1 MELPRVTKRCLL
13 QTSQQ
18 GSSENKTTN
27 SYRNT
32 WKELRTSMCYSIS
45 GFNPRFFCTYE
56 PVTADPIEIHKQ
68 KLTQWFSHLP
78 QEERQ
83 FGGYFSP
90 ETMHVEPLVLERH
103 PDEDRGLNPFKGK
116 TSIST
121 RPPLTAEKLFDAA
134 NNNGN
139 KARGLNVLLYGA
151 VGTGKSTVVRKL
163 VLDWCAGS
171 VFPQFKLVLPF
182 SCEDLS
188 HLSKVT
194 SLRDLVGRK
203 YMHLRKT
210 PYLSGDNDKAKDVLF
225 IFNGMEKMKLDFRI
239 GSTELCSDPNEA
251 LPSGAVVVNLLRKYL
266 LPEASILVTT
276 RLSAVDRVPKKYIN
290 RYVQI
295 CGFNDPV
302 RQRAYFTSRLLQQN
316 EGKPSKSAE
325 MLIEMLYL
333 NLQRESQLATACF
346 LPSYCWL
353 TCATLHLLH
362 FTDTKSP
369 IRTLTGIYTSFMRLN
384 FGGEV
389 ITVDGNVSSQEQQ
402 NSLMLY
408 VVRTVGKL
416 AFDGITNKRTSF
428 SAEEMEQW
436 VGGKTKTDEE
446 LQQLAVFRTD
456 VLDFFLV
463 PRDYHGIDPESGG
476 RHYVFAVPAMQE
488 YLAAL
493 YVVLGENKTVLEKL
507 TKEVSEALGQA
518 SEDISSLLSILSK
531 VIPFRIFAIFNLLKL
546 FPKFFERVSSHSK
559 GRIANTMAAEMFRS
573 EDSFN
578 EDVLDQVEQSLLGVH
593 GPQPQEESY
602 TRAFELYPIFMGGLL
617 HYGNRRLLDQLGC
630 SIKSHTV
637 SQITRALRKH
647 LIKQSQKKQPP
658 EELMD
663 LLVLL
668 YEFQNPR
675 LTAEVLQSIKT
686 INLSTVRMTPHK
698 CFVLSMV
705 LSCTSSS
712 FQLNELNLS
721 SCHITPELLQML
733 WPAFH
738 HTSNLNLQFNSLGPE
753 SCIPLRDLLL
763 EPNCTIKSIQLC
775 DNYLT
780 DTGISHLLEALSGN
794 HSLQRLSL
802 MHTGLGDQSAQLL
815 AERLGQHEM
824 IQELNVAYNN
834 IGDSAALTL
843 VDACREH
850 PSIHTV
856 HLYLNQ
862 LTDVGKQSLYVRGG
876 PRVKKGRRVKV
887 LASVTEG
894 SDISEDWHPILSVI
908 GKNSL
913 SWDRDRVREQLLVFL
928 KDLEWGRKQ
937 HSSFWKKMH
946 FRRVESTVR
955 QMLHLLQKSSD
966 TGTGSAYAT
975 PTSYVIRWNA
985 TLSLTKFTFNPKEGI
1000 DNPALVISDDT
1011 EPDVRP
1017 RLCVLK
1023 REQGQGFGF
1032 YLSKD
1037 AGCRGHVVRQVEPWS
1052 SAERGGLKNGDRV
1065 LEVNEDFVD
1074 DKEHS
1079 TVVLKV
1085 QASGLKLYLLVLS
1098 AEDYELAVSEGTDL
1112 KSLASSY
1119 RPIEGCSRPRL
1130 CYITKEPGSG
1140 LGLSIIPIEVTDGP
1154 AERAGVQNGD
1164 RLIWINGARIAA
1176 LGYAALSK
1184 MVKKCEDHMTV
1195 LVIDSR
1201 SEDCYNRM
1209 GLPIIPAFAKTHN
1222 LPYTPKTLHLA
1233 QGPQGY
1239 GFLLRQEKLR
1249 SGRIAHVLREID
1261 PCSPAE
1267 TAGMED
1273 GELVLA
1279 VNGEQVE
1286 DAEHEDI
1293 VSKIRQSGQQV
1304 TLTTISIPGRD
1315 YYAQLGIS
1323 PLLFYE
1329 DHIPKR
1335 EQFPNP
1341 QEGHQ
1346 NPPHPRLCVLHK
1358 EGAGFGF
1365 NLGCIQ
1371 NKPGTYIGQV
1381 MAGSAGER
1389 AGLCEGDVV
1398 IEVNGQNVEKEYFD
1412 EVVRLIKEGGTPLSL
1427 LVVEGLGYE
1436 RLRNARQTAPPK
1448 TADGLSRIRISP
1460 PSGSCTLSAI
1470 FSTLDQL

>member
-1 MELPRVTKRCLL
+1 MWRFGRPSGTEVLRWRC
-13 QTSQQ
+13 Q
-18 GSSENKTTN
+18 GSPKDVCCKLHTRALRKTFNLRIRLDGICGSVHRHHFSFPTKTA
-27 SYRNT
+27 SPYRNS
-32 WKELRTSMCYSIS
+32 WRELRTSMCWSIS

-56 PVTADPIEIHKQ
+56 PVTDPIEIHKQ
-68 KLTQWFSHLP
+68 KLTQWFNHLP
-78 QEERQ
+78 QEEKQ

-90 ETMHVEPLVLERH
+90 ETMHVEPLILDRH
-103 PDEDRGLNPFKGK
+103 PDEDRGLSPFKGK
-116 TSIST
+116 TSISE
-121 RPPLTAEKLFDAA
+121 RPPLTVEKLFDAA

-139 KARGLNVLLYGA
+139 KERGLNVLLYGA
-151 VGTGKSTVVRKL
+151 VGTGKSTVVRKV
-163 VLDWCAGS
+163 VLDWCDGS
-171 VFPQFKLVLPF
+171 VFSQFKLVLPF

-188 HLSKVT
+188 HLSKPT

-239 GSTELCSDPNEA
+239 GTTELCSDPNEA

-276 RLSAVDRVPKKYIN
+276 RLSAVDRVPRKYIN
-290 RYVQI
+290 RFVQI

-316 EGKPSKSAE
+316 EGKTGRSAE
-325 MLIEMLYL
+325 TLIEMLYL

-362 FTDTKSP
+362 FTDTNSP

-416 AFDGITNKRTSF
+416 AFDGITNKTTSF

-463 PRDYHGIDPESGG
+463 PRDYHGIDPESGS
-476 RHYVFAVPAMQE
+476 RRYVFAVPAMQE

-531 VIPFRIFAIFNLLKL
+531 IIPFRIFAVFNLLKL
-546 FPKFFERVSSHSK
+546 FPKLFERVSSHSK

-593 GPQPQEESY
+593 GPQPQEETY

-630 SIKSHTV
+630 SIKSQTV

-647 LIKQSQKKQPP
+647 LIKESQKKQPP

-675 LTAEVLQSIKT
+675 LTAEVLQSIKN

-698 CFVLSMV
+698 CFVLSTV
-705 LSCTSSS
+705 LNCTSSS
-712 FQLNELNLS
+712 FHLNELNLS

-753 SCIPLRDLLL
+753 SCILLRDLLL
-763 EPNCTIKSIQLC
+763 EPNCTIKSIKLC

-794 HSLQRLSL
+794 HSLQRLCL
-802 MHTGLGDQSAQLL
+802 MHTGLGDKSAQML
-815 AERLGQHEM
+815 AERLGQHDM

-876 PRVKKGRRVKV
+876 PRVKEGRRVKV

-908 GKNSL
+908 KKNSL

-937 HSSFWKKMH
+937 HPSFWKKMH
-946 FRRVESTVR
+946 FRRVESVVR
-955 QMLHLLQKSSD
+955 QTLRTLQKSSD
-966 TGTGSAYAT
+966 TGTGT
-975 PTSYVIRWNA
+975 G
-985 TLSLTKFTFNPKEGI
+985 TK
-1000 DNPALVISDDT
+1000 
-1011 EPDVRP
+1011 
-1017 RLCVLK
+1017 
-1023 REQGQGFGF
+1023 
-1032 YLSKD
+1032 
-1037 AGCRGHVVRQVEPWS
+1037 
-1052 SAERGGLKNGDRV
+1052 
-1065 LEVNEDFVD
+1065 
-1074 DKEHS
+1074 
-1079 TVVLKV
+1079 
-1085 QASGLKLYLLVLS
+1085 
-1098 AEDYELAVSEGTDL
+1098 
-1112 KSLASSY
+1112 
-1119 RPIEGCSRPRL
+1119 
-1130 CYITKEPGSG
+1130 
-1140 LGLSIIPIEVTDGP
+1140 
-1154 AERAGVQNGD
+1154 
-1164 RLIWINGARIAA
+1164 
-1176 LGYAALSK
+1176 
-1184 MVKKCEDHMTV
+1184 
-1195 LVIDSR
+1195 
-1201 SEDCYNRM
+1201 
-1209 GLPIIPAFAKTHN
+1209 
-1222 LPYTPKTLHLA
+1222 
-1233 QGPQGY
+1233 
-1239 GFLLRQEKLR
+1239 
-1249 SGRIAHVLREID
+1249 
-1261 PCSPAE
+1261 
-1267 TAGMED
+1267 
-1273 GELVLA
+1273 
-1279 VNGEQVE
+1279 
-1286 DAEHEDI
+1286 
-1293 VSKIRQSGQQV
+1293 
-1304 TLTTISIPGRD
+1304 
-1315 YYAQLGIS
+1315 
-1323 PLLFYE
+1323 
-1329 DHIPKR
+1329 
-1335 EQFPNP
+1335 
-1341 QEGHQ
+1341 
-1346 NPPHPRLCVLHK
+1346 
-1358 EGAGFGF
+1358 
-1365 NLGCIQ
+1365 
-1371 NKPGTYIGQV
+1371 
-1381 MAGSAGER
+1381 
-1389 AGLCEGDVV
+1389 
-1398 IEVNGQNVEKEYFD
+1398 
-1412 EVVRLIKEGGTPLSL
+1412 
-1427 LVVEGLGYE
+1427 
-1436 RLRNARQTAPPK
+1436 
-1448 TADGLSRIRISP
+1448 
-1460 PSGSCTLSAI
+1460 
-1470 FSTLDQL
+1470 

>member
-1 MELPRVTKRCLL
+1 MWRFGRPSGAEVLRWRC
-13 QTSQQ
+13 Q
-18 GSSENKTTN
+18 GSPRDVCCNLHTRALKKTFNTSLRSDGICGGVNRHHLSFPAKTTS
-27 SYRNT
+27 SYRYT
-32 WKELRTSMCYSIS
+32 WRELRTSMCYSIS

-56 PVTADPIEIHKQ
+56 PITDPIEIHKQ
-68 KLTQWFSHLP
+68 KLTLWFSHLP

-90 ETMHVEPLVLERH
+90 ETMHVQPLILEHH
-103 PDEDRGLNPFKGK
+103 PDEDRGLSPFKEK

-121 RPPLTAEKLFDAA
+121 RPSLTVEQLFDS

-171 VFPQFKLVLPF
+171 VFSQFKLVLPF
-182 SCEDLS
+182 SCEDIS
-188 HLSKVT
+188 PLSKPT

-210 PYLSGDNDKAKDVLF
+210 PYLSGDFDKAKDVLF

-251 LPSGAVVVNLLRKYL
+251 LSSGAVVVNLLRKYL

-290 RYVQI
+290 RFVQI
-295 CGFNDPV
+295 CGFNDPD

-316 EGKPSKSAE
+316 EGKPVKAAE
-325 MLIEMLYL
+325 TLIEMFYL

-416 AFDGITNKRTSF
+416 AFDGVTNKRTSF
-428 SAEEMEQW
+428 SADELEQW

-463 PRDYHGIDPESGG
+463 PRDYHGTDPESGG
-476 RHYVFAVPAMQE
+476 TRYVFAVPAMQE

-493 YVVLGENKTVLEKL
+493 YVVLGENKSVLEKL

-518 SEDISSLLSILSK
+518 SEDITSLLGILSK
-531 VIPFRIFAIFNLLKL
+531 IIPFRIFAIFNLLKL
-546 FPKFFERVSSHSK
+546 FPKLFERVNSLSK

-593 GPQPQEESY
+593 GPQPQEEIY

-630 SIKSHTV
+630 SIKSQTV
-637 SQITRALRKH
+637 SQITHALRKH
-647 LIKQSQKKQPP
+647 LIKESQKKQPP

-698 CFVLSMV
+698 CFVLSIV

-712 FQLNELNLS
+712 FHLNELNLS

-733 WPAFH
+733 WPAFR
-738 HTSNLNLQFNSLGPE
+738 HTSNL
-753 SCIPLRDLLL
+753 
-763 EPNCTIKSIQLC
+763 KLC

-794 HSLQRLSL
+794 HSLQRLNL
-802 MHTGLGDQSAQLL
+802 MHTGIGDQSAQLL
-815 AERLGQHEM
+815 AESLGQHKM
-824 IQELNVAYNN
+824 LQELNVAYNN

-876 PRVKKGRRVKV
+876 PRVKEGRRVKV
-887 LASVTEG
+887 LASVMEG

-913 SWDRDRVREQLLVFL
+913 SWDRGRVREQLLVFL

-937 HSSFWKKMH
+937 HQSFWKKMH
-946 FRRVESTVR
+946 FRRVESVVR
-955 QMLHLLQKSSD
+955 QMLRLLEKSSD
-966 TGTGSAYAT
+966 TGTGT
-975 PTSYVIRWNA
+975 
-985 TLSLTKFTFNPKEGI
+985 GI
-1000 DNPALVISDDT
+1000 
-1011 EPDVRP
+1011 
-1017 RLCVLK
+1017 K
-1023 REQGQGFGF
+1023 
-1032 YLSKD
+1032 
-1037 AGCRGHVVRQVEPWS
+1037 
-1052 SAERGGLKNGDRV
+1052 
-1065 LEVNEDFVD
+1065 
-1074 DKEHS
+1074 
-1079 TVVLKV
+1079 
-1085 QASGLKLYLLVLS
+1085 
-1098 AEDYELAVSEGTDL
+1098 
-1112 KSLASSY
+1112 
-1119 RPIEGCSRPRL
+1119 
-1130 CYITKEPGSG
+1130 
-1140 LGLSIIPIEVTDGP
+1140 
-1154 AERAGVQNGD
+1154 
-1164 RLIWINGARIAA
+1164 
-1176 LGYAALSK
+1176 
-1184 MVKKCEDHMTV
+1184 
-1195 LVIDSR
+1195 
-1201 SEDCYNRM
+1201 
-1209 GLPIIPAFAKTHN
+1209 
-1222 LPYTPKTLHLA
+1222 
-1233 QGPQGY
+1233 
-1239 GFLLRQEKLR
+1239 
-1249 SGRIAHVLREID
+1249 
-1261 PCSPAE
+1261 
-1267 TAGMED
+1267 
-1273 GELVLA
+1273 
-1279 VNGEQVE
+1279 
-1286 DAEHEDI
+1286 
-1293 VSKIRQSGQQV
+1293 
-1304 TLTTISIPGRD
+1304 
-1315 YYAQLGIS
+1315 
-1323 PLLFYE
+1323 
-1329 DHIPKR
+1329 
-1335 EQFPNP
+1335 
-1341 QEGHQ
+1341 
-1346 NPPHPRLCVLHK
+1346 
-1358 EGAGFGF
+1358 
-1365 NLGCIQ
+1365 
-1371 NKPGTYIGQV
+1371 
-1381 MAGSAGER
+1381 
-1389 AGLCEGDVV
+1389 
-1398 IEVNGQNVEKEYFD
+1398 
-1412 EVVRLIKEGGTPLSL
+1412 
-1427 LVVEGLGYE
+1427 
-1436 RLRNARQTAPPK
+1436 
-1448 TADGLSRIRISP
+1448 
-1460 PSGSCTLSAI
+1460 
-1470 FSTLDQL
+1470 